1 MATFSMQLAKELR
14 SAEGIKQQT
23 TEGRSPAS
31 SLLALGT
38 YETEL
43 LHVVAIGV
51 LYSQWWEI
59 GHLQWE
65 NLI

>member
-51 LYSQWWEI
+51 LYSQ
-59 GHLQWE
+59 
-65 NLI
+65 